1 MGMVRRGAKR
11 GGKGMTLRASLRV
24 QPLTD
29 PLRWVWLSILGA
41 MGLLALYA
49 LSIVYPL
56 LTDQNLFAA
65 LGLNPLGSRILTVF
79 TGLAPV
85 IAGLGLSLMLIH
97 QMRRADQDQ
106 GAVSESEKRA
116 RLTLL
121 AAGCGHWDWD
131 IGADEI
137 TLSALASNLFGW
149 NSAIRVAPGNL
160 LAKIAP
166 DHRAAVQSALHLAQ
180 SEGTLDLT
188 FAVPTVGGPSRWI
201 SLRAQTANRSAQ
213 GQPLQMTGVA
223 LDVSAE
229 RYALAKAGQA
239 ERRLKD
245 AIDRVTQAFALWDR
259 HGRLVLWNPPYQS
272 FFKIDPSFLMAG
284 AARDGINRIVMM
296 QIAREHPADETRPG
310 ERIIEMVGGRLL
322 SLSECRTSDGG
333 LVLTASDIT
342 ALRARDTT
350 HDQKELAL
358 RQAVNELEMGKQ
370 QLTELAQKYAVEKIR
385 AESAN
390 LSKSEFLANMSHE
403 LRTPLNAINGFSEI
417 LAAEMFGPLGDGRYK
432 EYSQDILNSG
442 QHLLALINDI
452 LDMSKIEAGKMNL
465 KREPIHIEDVVEDA
479 IRLMRN
485 RAESVGLSLVVNLN
499 DLPEAD
505 ADYRAI
511 KQILLNLLSNA
522 IKFTPRGG
530 RVTITASLIEETVF
544 SGLPAEQRVRIAIT
558 DTGIGIAKDDL
569 LRLAQP
575 FEQIESQLSKSQP
588 GTGLGLALTKSLVEL
603 HDGTLTMDSQPGQGT
618 TVSFTLPVV
627 YPQPGKASHYAA

>member
-1 MGMVRRGAKR
+1 MARRGANQ
-11 GGKGMTLRASLRV
+11 GGKGKTLGASTRA

-29 PLRWVWLSILGA
+29 QLRWVWFSILGA

-56 LTDQNLFAA
+56 LTDRNLFAA
-65 LGLNPLGSRILTVF
+65 LGLGPLASRILTVF

-85 IAGLGLSLMLIH
+85 IAGLGLSLLLIH
-97 QMRRADQDQ
+97 QMRRAEQDQ
-106 GAVSESEKRA
+106 GAITDSEKRA
-116 RLTLL
+116 KLTLQS
-121 AAGCGHWDWD
+121 AGCGNWDWD

-137 TLSALASNLFGW
+137 NLSAHAASLFGW
-149 NSAIRVAPGNL
+149 NSAVRAAPSNL

-201 SLRAQTANRSAQ
+201 SLRAQTVNRSAK
-213 GQPLQMTGVA
+213 GLPLQMTGVA

-229 RYALAKAGQA
+229 RYALAKADQA
-239 ERRLKD
+239 ERRLMD
-245 AIDRVTQAFALWDR
+245 AIDRVSQAFALWDR
-259 HGRLVLWNPPYQS
+259 HGRLVMWNPPYQS

-296 QIAREHPADETRPG
+296 QIAREHPADVTRPG

-342 ALRARDTT
+342 ALKTRDSSQ
-350 HDQKELAL
+350 DRKDLAH
-358 RQAVNELEMGKQ
+358 RQAMNELEMGKQ
-370 QLTELAQKYAVEKIR
+370 QLSDLAQKYAAEKIR

-390 LSKSEFLANMSHE
+390 RSKSEFLANMSHE

-417 LAAEMFGPLGDGRYK
+417 LTAEMFGPLGDRRYK

-442 QHLLALINDI
+442 QHLLAVINDI

-465 KREPIHIEDVVEDA
+465 KREPIHIQDVVEDA

-485 RAESVGLSLVVNLN
+485 RAESVGLTLLVKLN

-530 RVTITASLIEETVF
+530 KVTVSASLMEDSAF
-544 SGLPAEQRVRIAIT
+544 SGLTAEHRVRICVT

-618 TVSFTLPVV
+618 TVSFTLPLV
-627 YPQPGKASHYAA
+627 YPQADKASHFAA

>member
-1 MGMVRRGAKR
+1 MARRGANR
-11 GGKGMTLRASLRV
+11 GGKGKTLSASTRA

-29 PLRWVWLSILGA
+29 QLRWVWFSILGA

-56 LTDQNLFAA
+56 LTDRNLFAA
-65 LGLNPLGSRILTVF
+65 LGLGPLASRILTVF

-85 IAGLGLSLMLIH
+85 IAGLGLSLLLIH
-97 QMRRADQDQ
+97 QMRRAEQDQ
-106 GAVSESEKRA
+106 GAITDSEKRA
-116 RLTLL
+116 KLTLQS
-121 AAGCGHWDWD
+121 AGCGNWDWD
-131 IGADEI
+131 IGTDEI
-137 TLSALASNLFGW
+137 NLSAHAASLFGW
-149 NSAIRVAPGNL
+149 NSAVRAAPSNL

-166 DHRAAVQSALHLAQ
+166 DHRADVQSALHLAQ

-201 SLRAQTANRSAQ
+201 SLRAQTVKRSAK
-213 GQPLQMTGVA
+213 GLPLQMTGVA

-229 RYALAKAGQA
+229 RYALAKADQA
-239 ERRLKD
+239 ERRLMD
-245 AIDRVTQAFALWDR
+245 AIDQVSQAFALWDR
-259 HGRLVLWNPPYQS
+259 HGRLVMWNPPYQRY
-272 FFKIDPSFLMAG
+272 FKIDPSFLMAG

-296 QIAREHPADETRPG
+296 QIAREHPADVTRPG
-310 ERIIEMVGGRLL
+310 ERIIEMIGGRLL

-333 LVLTASDIT
+333 LILTASDIT
-342 ALRARDTT
+342 ALKARDSSQ
-350 HDQKELAL
+350 DQKDLAH
-358 RQAVNELEMGKQ
+358 RQAVNELEIGKQ
-370 QLTELAQKYAVEKIR
+370 QLSELAQKYAAEKIR

-390 LSKSEFLANMSHE
+390 RSKSEFLANMSHE

-417 LAAEMFGPLGDGRYK
+417 LTAEMFGPLGDRRYK

-442 QHLLALINDI
+442 QHLLAVINDI

-465 KREPIHIEDVVEDA
+465 KREPIHIQDVVEDA

-485 RAESVGLSLVVNLN
+485 RAESVGLTLLVKLN

-530 RVTITASLIEETVF
+530 KVTVSASLMEATAL
-544 SGLPAEQRVRIAIT
+544 SGLTAEQRVRISIT

-618 TVSFTLPVV
+618 TVSFTLPLV
-627 YPQPGKASHYAA
+627 YPQAGKASHFAA

>member
-1 MGMVRRGAKR
+1 MARRGANR
-11 GGKGMTLRASLRV
+11 GGKGKTLSASLRP
-24 QPLTD
+24 QPLND
-29 PLRWVWLSILGA
+29 QLRWVWFSILGA

-56 LTDQNLFAA
+56 LTDEDLFAV
-65 LGLNPLGSRILTVF
+65 LRLNPLGSRILTVF

-85 IAGLGLSLMLIH
+85 LAGLGLSLLLIH
-97 QMRRADQDQ
+97 QMRRAEQDQ
-106 GAVSESEKRA
+106 GAILDSEKRA
-116 RLTLL
+116 RLTLQS
-121 AAGCGHWDWD
+121 AGCGNWDWD

-137 TLSALASNLFGW
+137 NLSALAASLFGW
-149 NSAIRVAPGNL
+149 NSALRASPTTL

-166 DHRAAVQSALHLAQ
+166 NHRAAVQSALILAQ

-201 SLRAQTANRSAQ
+201 SLRAQTANRSAK
-213 GQPLQMTGVA
+213 GAPLQMTGVA

-229 RYALAKAGQA
+229 RYALAKAEQA
-239 ERRLKD
+239 ERRLMD
-245 AIDRVTQAFALWDR
+245 AIDRVSQAFALWDR
-259 HGRLVLWNPPYQS
+259 HGRLVMWNPLYQS
-272 FFKIDPSFLMAG
+272 FFKIDPSFLIAG
-284 AARDGINRIVMM
+284 ASRDGINRIIMM

-310 ERIIEMVGGRLL
+310 ERIIEMIGGRWLG
-322 SLSECRTSDGG
+322 LSEARTSDGG

-342 ALRARDTT
+342 TLKARDISQD
-350 HDQKELAL
+350 HKELAL
-358 RQAVNELEMGKQ
+358 RQAVDELEMGKQ
-370 QLTELAQKYAVEKIR
+370 QLTELAQKYAAEKIR

-390 LSKSEFLANMSHE
+390 RSKSEFLANMSHE

-417 LAAEMFGPLGDGRYK
+417 LTAEMFGPLGDRRYK

-442 QHLLALINDI
+442 QHLLAVINDI

-485 RAESVGLSLVVNLN
+485 RAESVGLTLLVKLN
-499 DLPEAD
+499 VLPEAD

-530 RVTITASLIEETVF
+530 KVTVSASLIKENAF
-544 SGLPAEQRVRIAIT
+544 SGQPAQKRVRISIT

-627 YPQPGKASHYAA
+627 YPQAGKASHYAA